1 MNVKKKPWSAI
12 TASVFLGLL
21 FGWLT
26 QKMGAV
32 GLCKPFG
39 ALGEWLR
46 ELSLGSV
53 GGNIAAWGIVLVLS
67 ALPFLALLKKGRHFK
82 KTDYLLFLCS
92 AEILAMLYF
101 LVNPTRISSR
111 LLWMDKSSLVSIW
124 TLACIGVLGATV
136 LAWLVLTYLDGMERK
151 AGRLLPGFLILCS
164 ILLAFASAF
173 GGMGELAGELA
184 ATGAG
189 NTEGQILRTTG
200 LLKGLILLV
209 RLIPTVLS
217 CRLLFW
223 GSELTSAV
231 ESDPFGEETLSRVE
245 GVAARCKAVAKVSV
259 LCTVG
264 TNLLQLLCLPYMAD
278 IRVRV
283 DLPLVALALCGG
295 MFLLCS
301 YFRRAKEIHDDN
313 VTII

>member
-1 MNVKKKPWSAI
+1 MNVKMKPGFKI
-12 TASVFLGLL
+12 IASVLLGMAL
-21 FGWLT
+21 GWFSYER
-26 QKMGAV
+26 GAAA
-32 GLCKPFG
+32 LCKPFG
-39 ALGEWLR
+39 ALGELLR
-46 ELSLGSV
+46 SLSLGSG
-53 GGNIAAWGIVLVLS
+53 GGNVAAWGIVLVLS
-67 ALPFLALLKKGRHFK
+67 ALPLSALLKKGRYFK

-92 AEILAMLYF
+92 AEIFAMLYF
-101 LVNPTRISSR
+101 LVNPTGISSR

-173 GGMGELAGELA
+173 GGMRELAGELA

-231 ESDPFGEETLSRVE
+231 ESDPFGEEMLSLVE
-245 GVAARCKAVAKVSV
+245 GVAARCKVVAKVSV

>member
-1 MNVKKKPWSAI
+1 MNVNKKPWLVI
-12 TASVFLGLL
+12 TASVLLGILL
-21 FGWLT
+21 GWLT
-26 QKMGAV
+26 QKMGAA
-32 GLCKPFG
+32 GLCKPFEI
-39 ALGEWLR
+39 LGDSLR
-46 ELSLGSV
+46 KLSLGSD
-53 GGNIAAWGIVLVLS
+53 GGNIAAWAIVLVLS
-67 ALPFLALLKKGRHFK
+67 ALPILVLLKRRRHFK
-82 KTDYLLFLCS
+82 KSDYLLFLCS
-92 AEILAMLYF
+92 ADILAMLYF

-111 LLWMDKSSLVSIW
+111 LLWMDRSSLVSIW
-124 TLACIGVLGATV
+124 TLTSIGMLGTTV
-136 LAWLVLTYLDGMERK
+136 LAWLVLTYLDRMEGK

-164 ILLAFASAF
+164 ILLAFVSAF
-173 GGMGELAGELA
+173 GSMREFVGELDA
-184 ATGAG
+184 AGAG

-200 LLKGLILLV
+200 LLKGFILLI

-217 CRLLFW
+217 CRLLFS

-245 GVAARCKAVAKVSV
+245 IVAARCKAVAEVSV

-264 TNLLQLLCLPYMAD
+264 TNLLQLFCLPYMAD